1 MEGNKVHKIIKYRWV
16 IFVVWVAAIVLSVVY
31 SPDLNKV
38 LRDKGQQFLS
48 DDNPSVKAD
57 NILKKMNKTS
67 GNADLIVFNSK
78 NKLTSSDMD
87 NIRAGVNVIKD
98 NEKDL
103 GVSDML
109 DPFNTPDIKSKLI
122 SQDEKTVMVSFRL
135 NKNGREV
142 SDIQNEFKNKLKDVH
157 INYYL
162 TGEDFINDDY
172 IRVISSGVDK
182 SAILTIIFILVV
194 LIIMFR
200 SFVTPIVSLLAVG
213 ISYIVSMAIVGQ
225 FVYRFN
231 YPVSS
236 LTQMVLV
243 LILFGIG
250 TDYNIL
256 LFNRFKD
263 EMSKSN
269 SIDEAIIK
277 TYKTAG
283 KTIVFSIATVFIAF
297 LSLTL
302 AKFGMY
308 RSANCVAIGVI
319 ILLLEIL
326 TLTPFIMKTL
336 GIKLFWPSKEV
347 NNHKPS
353 KFWGKATSF
362 SVKKPALVSIIIIV
376 VLIPTVLFNVQK
388 YSYDTINELSDSIG
402 SVKGFNL
409 VADSFGKGQAL
420 TTTVVLQ
427 NNKPMNNNSDLG
439 VIDNLTKQIR
449 NVKGV
454 KSVSSVTEP
463 LSDPIDSLYIGK
475 QTQQVTEGISKSKD
489 SIGTINNAL
498 VQINNNLN
506 SNSSG
511 LAKADALVDGTT
523 QAQNKLTI
531 MTEGLNKI
539 NTGISQGANGADNIN
554 SGIVQVKNSLA
565 QVASYTQQ
573 LSAGVSQI
581 HAGYDKLGTA
591 YRTSIMPGIDKVQ
604 DVVSQLE
611 KGIAGV
617 TQIGNGLKEGGDN
630 LQGAFNDMSRL
641 VDLLGQEAQSN
652 SQFKA
657 ALANDPNLS
666 KAVGGIAQ
674 YYTNIND
681 GIGQLNTGI
690 GQLNGVTS
698 KLSSGMNGLNDGVE
712 QLNTG
717 AAQFKQNYDVLT
729 SKLGD
734 VEANL
739 NKINAAQ
746 NQILSGLS
754 QLQNGSS
761 ALSSGLHAG
770 VNGQNE
776 IIQGMNKLNSGL
788 GQIKDGQVQLNDA
801 LKKSSSSIPEL
812 KNALGQS
819 SNGLSSIS
827 SGLNQTN
834 NYLNQ
839 LNNTQTFFL
848 PSEQLNSDDFKKSL
862 DMYMTDDRKITKLM
876 VVLDSDPYSTEA
888 MNTVKNI
895 NNIIPTAINGTD
907 LKNATYGVTGTS
919 ASDYDLNN
927 IALSDLNTIKVI
939 VLIAIFAVLL
949 LVIRSP
955 LISLYISIAL
965 MAAYYISSSLL
976 NLIVFH
982 IFKLDGVSWNVPF
995 FSFVMIVALG
1005 VDYSI
1010 FLMMRFKECKGISK
1024 NEAIIIASKNI
1035 GGIVMSAALI
1045 LGGTF
1050 ITMAPSGVRL
1060 LIQLAIAVVIG
1071 LAALSLLLLPIFV
1084 PSLIALPGW
1093 ISNIMNKNKVDSF
1106 EDSQAS

>member
-1 MEGNKVHKIIKYRWV
+1 MHKIIKYRWV
-16 IFVVWVAAIVLSVVY
+16 IFVVWVAAIVLSVIY

-87 NIRAGVNVIKD
+87 NIKAGVNVIKD
-98 NEKDL
+98 NQKDL

-231 YPVSS
+231 YSVSS

-263 EMSKSN
+263 EMSKGN

-362 SVKKPALVSIIIIV
+362 SVKKPALVSIIVIV
-376 VLIPTVLFNVQK
+376 ILIPTVLFNVQK
-388 YSYDTINELSDSIG
+388 YSYDTINELSDSVG

-449 NVKGV
+449 NIKGV
-454 KSVSSVTEP
+454 KSVSSATEP
-463 LSDPIDSLYIGK
+463 LSDPIDLLYIGK

-489 SIGTINNAL
+489 GVDTINNGL
-498 VQINNNLN
+498 TQINNNLN
-506 SNSSG
+506 SVNLNDLS
-511 LAKADALVDGTT
+511 KVDALVAGTS
-523 QAQNKLTI
+523 QVQNGLTAI
-531 MTEGLNKI
+531 TSGMNQV
-539 NTGISQGANGADNIN
+539 NTGISQGTDGADKIN
-554 SGIVQVKNSLA
+554 AGIVQAKNGLA
-565 QVASYTQQ
+565 QVVTNTKK
-573 LSAGVSQI
+573 LSDGLSQI
-581 HAGYDKLGTA
+581 HDGYDKLGSK
-591 YRTSIMPGIDKVQ
+591 YNSGIIPGVGKVQ
-604 DVVSQLE
+604 DGVNRLQ
-611 KGIAGV
+611 KGINEV
-617 TQIGNGLKEGGDN
+617 SNGGKGIVEKSGELNENSNKIVN
-630 LQGAFNDMSRL
+630 SL
-641 VDLLGQEAQSN
+641 AQLN
-652 SQFKA
+652 
-657 ALANDPNLS
+657 NDPRFKEALNNDPYLRT
-666 KAVGGIAQ
+666 AVD
-674 YYTNIND
+674 NIGQLNN

-690 GQLNGVTS
+690 DQLNGGIGQ
-698 KLSSGMNGLNDGVE
+698 LSTGIIGLNDGVG

-717 AAQFKQNYDVLT
+717 VNEFKQNYDVLT
-729 SKLGD
+729 SNLGD
-734 VEANL
+734 ITTNL
-739 NKINAAQ
+739 NNINAAQ

-754 QLQNGSS
+754 QLQDGSA
-761 ALSSGLHAG
+761 ALASGLRTG
-770 VNGQNE
+770 GNGQSE
-776 IIQGMNKLNSGL
+776 IIQNMSKLNSGL
-788 GQIKDGQVQLNDA
+788 SQVKDGQVQLNDQ
-801 LKKSSSSIPEL
+801 LKKFSSSIPEL

-834 NYLNQ
+834 NYLDQ

-862 DMYMTDDRKITKLM
+862 DMYMTDDRKITKLI

-907 LKNATYGVTGTS
+907 LKSATYGVTGTS

-927 IALSDLNTIKVI
+927 IALSDLNTIKII

-976 NLIVFH
+976 NFIVFH

-1024 NEAIIIASKNI
+1024 NEAIIIASRNI

-1093 ISNIMNKNKVDSF
+1093 ISNIMNKNKADSF

>member
-16 IFVVWVAAIVLSVVY
+16 IFVVWIAAIVLSVVY

-78 NKLTSSDMD
+78 SKLTSSDMD
-87 NIRAGVNVIKD
+87 NIKAGVNVIKD
-98 NEKDL
+98 NEKGL

-157 INYYL
+157 VNYYL

-182 SAILTIIFILVV
+182 SAMLTIIFILVV

-269 SIDEAIIK
+269 SIDEAIIR

-362 SVKKPALVSIIIIV
+362 SVKKPALVSIIVIV
-376 VLIPTVLFNVQK
+376 ILIPTVLFNVQK

-427 NNKPMNNNSDLG
+427 NNKPMNNNSDLAA
-439 VIDNLTKQIR
+439 IDNLTKQIR
-449 NVKGV
+449 NIKGV
-454 KSVSSVTEP
+454 KSVSSATEP
-463 LSDPIDSLYIGK
+463 LSDPINLLYIGK

-489 SIGTINNAL
+489 GVDTINNGL
-498 VQINNNLN
+498 TQINNNLN
-506 SNSSG
+506 SVNLNDLS
-511 LAKADALVDGTT
+511 KVDALVAGT
-523 QAQNKLTI
+523 AQVQNGLTAI
-531 MTEGLNKI
+531 TAGMNQV
-539 NTGISQGANGADNIN
+539 NTGISQGTDGADKINAGIVQAKNGLAQVAANTKKLSDGLSQIHDKYNQLGDSYDGIEQGVSKLQDGTNELQNNMKEIQSGSSNLKSNSGSMNKLVDILNEEAQNNPDFKSVLSKDPNLNTAVGGIGQHYSDIN
-554 SGIVQVKNSLA
+554 SGIN
-565 QVASYTQQ
+565 Q
-573 LSAGVSQI
+573 L
-581 HAGYDKLGTA
+581 
-591 YRTSIMPGIDKVQ
+591 
-604 DVVSQLE
+604 
-611 KGIAGV
+611 
-617 TQIGNGLKEGGDN
+617 
-630 LQGAFNDMSRL
+630 
-641 VDLLGQEAQSN
+641 
-652 SQFKA
+652 
-657 ALANDPNLS
+657 
-666 KAVGGIAQ
+666 
-674 YYTNIND
+674 ND
-681 GIGQLNTGI
+681 GIGG
-690 GQLNGVTS
+690 LNGGINQ
-698 KLSSGMNGLNDGVE
+698 LSTGEE

-717 AAQFKQNYDVLT
+717 VKEFKQNYDVLT
-729 SKLGD
+729 SNLGN
-734 VEANL
+734 VTTNL
-739 NKINAAQ
+739 NNINSAQ

-754 QLQNGSS
+754 QLQDGSS
-761 ALSSGLHAG
+761 ALTSGLKAG
-770 VNGQNE
+770 GSDQSE
-776 IIQGMNKLNSGL
+776 IIQNMGKLNSGL
-788 GQIKDGQVQLNDA
+788 SQVKDGQVQLNDE
-801 LKKSSSSIPEL
+801 LKKFSSSIPEL

-827 SGLNQTN
+827 GGLNQTN

-862 DMYMTDDRKITKLM
+862 DMYMTDDRKITKLI

-907 LKNATYGVTGTS
+907 LKNAAYGVTGTS
-919 ASDYDLNN
+919 ASDNDLNN

-976 NLIVFH
+976 NYIVFH

-1071 LAALSLLLLPIFV
+1071 LTALSLLLLPIFV

-1093 ISNIMNKNKVDSF
+1093 IGNLMHRNKADSF

>member
-1 MEGNKVHKIIKYRWV
+1 MHKIIKYRWV
-16 IFVVWVAAIVLSVVY
+16 IFVVWIAAVVLSVVY

-67 GNADLIVFNSK
+67 GNADLMVFNSK

-87 NIRAGVNVIKD
+87 NIKAGVNIIKD

-109 DPFNTPDIKSKLI
+109 DPFNIPDIKSNLVSK
-122 SQDEKTVMVSFRL
+122 DEKTVMVTFRL

-172 IRVISSGVDK
+172 IKVISNGVDK
-182 SAILTIIFILVV
+182 SAILTIIFILVI

-347 NNHKPS
+347 TNHKPS

-362 SVKKPALVSIIIIV
+362 SVKKPALVSIIIIL
-376 VLIPTVLFNVQK
+376 VLIPIVLFNVQK
-388 YSYDTINELSDSIG
+388 YSYDTINELSDSVG

-427 NNKPMNNNSDLG
+427 NNKPMNNNADLSA
-439 VIDNLTKQIR
+439 IDNLTKQIR

-463 LSDPIDSLYIGK
+463 LSNPIDLLYIGK
-475 QTQQVTEGISKSKD
+475 QTQQVTEGISKSRNGVD
-489 SIGTINNAL
+489 TINNGL
-498 VQINNNLN
+498 TQINNNLN
-506 SNSSG
+506 SVNLNDLS
-511 LAKADALVDGTT
+511 KVDALVAGTT
-523 QAQNKLTI
+523 QVQNGLTAI
-531 MTEGLNKI
+531 TSGMNQV
-539 NTGISQGANGADNIN
+539 NTVISQGADGADKLNA
-554 SGIVQVKNSLA
+554 GIVQAKNGLA
-565 QVASYTQQ
+565 QVVSYTQQ

-581 HAGYDKLGTA
+581 HDKYNQLGASYAG
-591 YRTSIMPGIDKVQ
+591 I
-604 DVVSQLE
+604 E
-611 KGIAGV
+611 KGADDLQSGISEIQEHIREIKNASS
-617 TQIGNGLKEGGDN
+617 TLNDN
-630 LQGAFNDMSRL
+630 SNELFNS
-641 VDLLGQEAQSN
+641 
-652 SQFKA
+652 FA
-657 ALANDPNLS
+657 ALNNDSGFKTAITNDPYLK
-666 KAVGGIAQ
+666 KAV
-674 YYTNIND
+674 D
-681 GIGQLNTGI
+681 GIGQLNGGI
-690 GQLNGVTS
+690 GQLNGGITQ
-698 KLSSGMNGLNDGVE
+698 LSTGVE
-712 QLNTG
+712 GLNTG
-717 AAQFKQNYDVLT
+717 AQKLNNGVVEFKKNYDTVT
-729 SKLGD
+729 SNLGD
-734 VEANL
+734 VTTNI
-739 NKINAAQ
+739 NNINAAQ
-746 NQILSGLS
+746 NQIVTGLS
-754 QLQNGSS
+754 QLQDGSS
-761 ALSSGLHAG
+761 ALASGLRAG
-770 VNGQNE
+770 GNGQSE
-776 IIQGMNKLNSGL
+776 IIQNMSKLNSGL
-788 GQIKDGQVQLNDA
+788 SQVKGGQVQLNDE
-801 LKKSSSSIPEL
+801 LKKFSSSIPEL
-812 KNALGQS
+812 KDALGQS
-819 SNGLSSIS
+819 GNGLSSIS

-834 NYLNQ
+834 NYLDQ
-839 LNNTQTFFL
+839 LTNTQTFFL

-862 DMYMTDDRKITKLM
+862 DMYMTDDRKITKLT
-876 VVLDSDPYSTEA
+876 VVLDADPYSTEA
-888 MNTVKNI
+888 MNTAKNI
-895 NNIIPTAINGTD
+895 NDIIPNAINGTD

-919 ASDYDLNN
+919 ASDYDLNK

-939 VLIAIFAVLL
+939 VLIAIFAVLV

-976 NLIVFH
+976 NFIVFH
-982 IFKLDGVSWNVPF
+982 IFKLDGISWNVPF

-1050 ITMAPSGVRL
+1050 ITMAPSGVKL

-1093 ISNIMNKNKVDSF
+1093 INNLMDKNKDDSF
-1106 EDSQAS
+1106 EDSKVS